1 MEQKIPEN
9 CEKCLACPDTE
20 WTVTNCRFEIEGRY
34 ESLVDPESDENY
46 RSKWVP
52 GTPGLGCP
60 YKTIERLMGLL
71 VEVNDGFNL
80 WPDSLYKRVSEE
92 LAKWN

>member
-1 MEQKIPEN
+1 MEPSE
-9 CEKCLACPDTE
+9 CEKCPLGTE
-20 WTVTNCRFEIEGRY
+20 MKYVCESAVASCVERFVA
-34 ESLVDPESDENY
+34 ES
-46 RSKWVP
+46 
-52 GTPGLGCP
+52 TPGPDCP